1 MVKRFKTLI
10 YSILLLL
17 ISTSTF
23 FAKSVRA
30 QEMEEVE
37 TAEELTDSTKKNI
50 IYRALNQTG
59 KVTFLAA
66 PILSYTPET
75 NLQFGVGGLLTMQ
88 IRDDSAKAPSYMAPW
103 FTYSLDK
110 QILAEVF
117 GTFFSAGT
125 KHQIDYETG
134 YFKLRM
140 PFLGIGNDVELKN
153 QENFLHSSFRLWA
166 NYQYRFKERFL
177 IGGRYHV
184 DYSRPL
190 SYESGRQLDSL
201 RPLGYDAGLVHG
213 LGLRI
218 AFDSRDDVYFPYKGS
233 YAIGTATFYP
243 KALGSDY
250 QFGLLT
256 GEYRSFINIKK
267 KVILASQVLGQI
279 GIGNTPFYM
288 MPRLGGLTVLRGYPM
303 GAFRDQFLFYM
314 QGELRVPVDRFI
326 FTGFFGSGIVGAQF
340 KDYFKVGDYNFHIG
354 GGTRFRPFPEKNIMA
369 RLDFG
374 FWKGTYGVYF
384 VFNEAF

>member
-1 MVKRFKTLI
+1 MAKRFKTLL
-10 YSILLLL
+10 YILLYSL
-17 ISTSTF
+17 ISTSTLF
-23 FAKSVRA
+23 NESVKA
-30 QEMEEVE
+30 QEHSVSETTEEP
-37 TAEELTDSTKKNI
+37 ADSTKRSI
-50 IYRALNQTG
+50 IYRALNQKG

-75 NLQFGVGGLLTMQ
+75 DLQFGVGGLLTMQ
-88 IRDDSAKAPSYMAPW
+88 IKDDSAKAPSYMAPW

-117 GTFFSAGT
+117 GTFFIGGT

-140 PFLGIGNDVELKN
+140 PFMGIGNDIELKN
-153 QENFLHSSFRLWA
+153 QENFLHGSFRLWA
-166 NYQYRFKERFL
+166 NYQYRFKDRFL
-177 IGGRYHV
+177 IGGRYHI

-190 SYESGRQLDSL
+190 SYESGRQLDTL
-201 RPLGYDAGLVHG
+201 RPLGFDAGLVHG

-233 YAIGTATFYP
+233 YAIGSATFYP
-243 KALGSDY
+243 KAFGSDY
-250 QFGLLT
+250 QFALLA
-256 GEYRSFINIKK
+256 GEYRSFINIKN
-267 KVILASQVLGQI
+267 KVILASQMLGQI

-288 MPRLGGLTVLRGYPM
+288 LPRLGGLNVLRGYPM

-326 FTGFFGSGIVGAQF
+326 FSGFFGSGIVGAQF
-340 KDYFKVGDYNFHIG
+340 KDYFKVGEYNFHIG